1 MKKKTSAAL
10 ISALLSGLLALPSF
24 AGAIGYGLKP
34 IGEDEY
40 LDTEYYKSS
49 FVTANGH
56 YDDPSLL
63 DYDVRVAE
71 QLVSEGCVLLWN
83 DEKALPLSSGDRV
96 SLFGNT
102 SVNLVYTGSGSGT
115 IRVTDPVTLKDGM
128 EKYGLSVNPE
138 LWKFYESGAG
148 SKAKGYGLTQVGS
161 AGTTTNGAILYTKE
175 VPWKVVS
182 GDKSASGSFSS
193 YADAAF
199 FVLGRSGGEG
209 GDLSMNQKGYDT
221 IGQNYL
227 ELSET
232 EKEMLEKLI
241 GEKEKGTFG
250 KLILLLN
257 SANAI
262 QFEELSALRDGIDAC
277 LWIGEPGNAGAGG
290 IGKLLTGLS
299 SPSGH
304 LPDTFCYDN
313 TTSPAMTNFYVHR
326 YGNAGDYDLKDTQ
339 TAYTVYAEGIY
350 VGYAYYETRYED
362 RVLGQGNA
370 GGFRYESE
378 VAFPFGF
385 GLSYTDFTL
394 SGEKWEKKQNGGYRL
409 TVTVEN
415 TGNYPGRHVVQ
426 VYAQKPYT
434 DYAKANAMEVPAIRL
449 AGYEKTRLLSP
460 GEKQTLT
467 VTVAPETFRT
477 YDANGAGTY
486 LLDAGRYYLTVGN
499 DAHDALNRILMKK
512 AADGGR
518 VDLSLMTDR
527 PAADGVFSFDVK
539 ERDTDRFSVSYIGKT
554 IRNRFSFADLNKSV
568 PADGQTGTW
577 LTRNDWTGT
586 FPTEVPA
593 LFLTDAL
600 VSDLADKREI
610 PEAKAEA
617 EAFYQGGGEIV
628 YGAENGMNLADL
640 RVLSAMPGGIG
651 TSPDSFGKLLD
662 QTTRSEQAEL
672 CSNGY
677 HVSCAVPSVKKPASR
692 MENGPLGITQKFTT
706 FEGTASIGWPCEP
719 TRAAAF
725 NPGLSELFGKCVGED
740 LLHAGVTGLW
750 GFGVN
755 IHRTPY
761 SGRNFE
767 YYSEDPF
774 LSGAVCAAETKGAQ
788 SKGAVVMI
796 KHFAANDSES
806 QRHGNNEWMTEQTL
820 REIYLAPF
828 ERAFTEGGALAAMT
842 SYNRLGT
849 QWTGGCYALL
859 TEVLRGEWGFEGFCC
874 SDYTNGTGT
883 PYMNP
888 YTGIQAGCDTFDSNV
903 YHADVYQDYENDP
916 VIAYC
921 LRRSTGHILTAFSR
935 SSAVNGIRPTLSIE
949 RCPEPQE
956 PMRIRIPLVCGAGGI
971 VLLGVIVTV
980 ILKKTKKKGKT
991 V

>member
-1 MKKKTSAAL
+1 MKKRVSAAL
-10 ISALLSGLLALPSF
+10 LSSLLSASLALPAF
-24 AGAIGYGLKP
+24 ACWVAYDVVP
-34 IGEDEY
+34 RGEDEY
-40 LDTEYYKSS
+40 FDTEYYKSS

-83 DEKALPLSSGDRV
+83 DEEALPLADGDKV

-115 IRVTDPVTLKDGM
+115 IRVTDAVTLKDGM

-161 AGTTTNGAILYTKE
+161 GGTTTNGAILYTKE
-175 VPWKVVS
+175 VPWKVITA
-182 GDKSASGSFSS
+182 DKGASGSFAS

-241 GEKEKGTFG
+241 EEKEKGTFG

-262 QFEELSALRDGIDAC
+262 QFEEIFSLRDGIDAC

-304 LPDTFCYDN
+304 LPDTFCHDN
-313 TTSPAMTNFYVHR
+313 TTSPAMTDFYVHR
-326 YGNAGDYDLKDTQ
+326 YENAGDYGLKDTQ

-362 RVLGQGNA
+362 KVLGQGNA
-370 GGFRYESE
+370 GDFRYEDE

-385 GLSYTDFTL
+385 GLSYTSFAL
-394 SGEKWEKKQNGGYRL
+394 SGEKWEETLNGGYEL

-415 TGNYPGRHVVQ
+415 TGNLPGRHVVQ

-434 DYAKANAMEVPAIRL
+434 DYARANAMEVPAIRL
-449 AGYEKTRLLSP
+449 AGYEKTKLLSP

-486 LLDAGRYYLTVGN
+486 ILDAGRYYLTVGD

-512 AADGGR
+512 AADGVR
-518 VDLSLMTDR
+518 TDTSLMTEHPD
-527 PAADGVFSFDVK
+527 ASGVFSFDVK
-539 ERDTDRFSVSYIGKT
+539 ERDTERFSRSSRTGEKIG
-554 IRNRFSFADLNKSV
+554 NRFDFADLNKNAD
-568 PADGQTGTW
+568 ADGQTVTY

-593 LFLTDAL
+593 LSLTDAL
-600 VSDLADKREI
+600 VSDLADKRDI

-617 EAFYQGGGEIV
+617 DAFYAEGGQIV
-628 YGAENGMNLADL
+628 YGAENGLNLADL
-640 RVLSAMPGGIG
+640 RVLSAIHNGEDRIW
-651 TSPDSFGKLLD
+651 SGKLLD
-662 QTTRSEQAEL
+662 QTTWAEQAEL

-677 HVSCAVPSVKKPASR
+677 HVSCAVPSVGKPASR

-706 FEGTASIGWPCEP
+706 FEGTVSIGWPCEP

-774 LSGAVCAAETKGAQ
+774 LSGTVCADETWGAQ

-796 KHFAANDSES
+796 KHFVANDSES

-820 REIYLAPF
+820 REVYLAPF
-828 ERAFTEGGALAAMT
+828 EKAFTEGGALATMT

-859 TEVLRGEWGFEGFCC
+859 TEVLRGEWGFDGFCC

-903 YHADVYQDYENDP
+903 YHADVYDGYENDP

-921 LRRSTGHILTAFSR
+921 LRRATGHILTAFSR
-935 SSAVNGIRPTLSIE
+935 SSAVNGIRPTLALE
-949 RCPEPQE
+949 LPQN
-956 PMRIRIPLVCGAGGI
+956 PRKPGKTWIPYVCGGAGI
-971 VLLGVIVTV
+971 VLLGSIATI
-980 ILKKTKKKGKT
+980 ILIKNRKKGKT
-991 V
+991 A